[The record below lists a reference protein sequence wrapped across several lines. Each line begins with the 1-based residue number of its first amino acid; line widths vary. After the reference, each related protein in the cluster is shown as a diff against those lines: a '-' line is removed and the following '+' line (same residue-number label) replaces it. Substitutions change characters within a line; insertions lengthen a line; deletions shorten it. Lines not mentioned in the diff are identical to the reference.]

1 MVWKNIMKKKGK
13 HKMKQKIHPVSYSES
28 RRKEGFLYEG
38 LYRQTFV
45 WTQNYSWLGSPSTVT
60 NGCL

>member
-13 HKMKQKIHPVSYSES
+13 HKMKQEIHPVSYNES
-28 RRKEGFLYEG
+28 RRKEGFLSEG

-45 WTQNYSWLGSPSTVT
+45 
-60 NGCL
+60 